1 MASIK
6 DKLKELYKQRSNGEE
21 SKGYNIAEVIAE
33 LNELEKTAE
42 DEEPGT

>member
-33 LNELEKTAE
+33 LTELEKNDD
-42 DEEPGT
+42 DEQGRT